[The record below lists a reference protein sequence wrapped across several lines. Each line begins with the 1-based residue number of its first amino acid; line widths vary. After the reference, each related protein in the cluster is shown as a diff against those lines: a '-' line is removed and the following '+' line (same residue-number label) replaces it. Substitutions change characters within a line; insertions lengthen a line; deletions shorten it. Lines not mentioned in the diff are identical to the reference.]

1 LMQRFSGDTLGAKA
15 TAEQARNALELV
27 CNNQPDNAFAWA
39 TLAEANAFIGE
50 RDLALKQATRSMI
63 LLPTTKDPMVGPA
76 LEAYVAFIQ
85 AIFGETNRP
94 ISTLTRLLQT
104 PGFFINGVPLTP
116 ALLRLDPIW
125 DPLRADPAFQKL
137 CEEKKP

>member
-1 LMQRFSGDTLGAKA
+1 MRSNQSAKINQITHLLGRCWLRLML
-15 TAEQARNALELV
+15 
-27 CNNQPDNAFAWA
+27 C
-39 TLAEANAFIGE
+39 IGE

-63 LLPTTKDPMVGPA
+63 ALPSTKDPMVGPA

-94 ISTLTRLLQT
+94 ISTLARLLQT

-125 DPLRADPAFQKL
+125 DPLRSRSRFPKTLRRKAAAGHAVAPLAE
-137 CEEKKP
+137 CG